1 MKVSAKQYAIA
12 LYELLADKNES
23 EISGIVKKFVDYIK
37 KAGDTKN
44 IQDIMKQFVKIYN
57 KNNNIVTAQVT
68 TAHELSRE
76 QQDKVNEFIA
86 SHYGAKKVELEN
98 IIDKKIKGGIIVK
111 VDDEVLDGSVLS
123 RLRKITLALAK

>member
-12 LYELLADKNES
+12 LYELLTDKNES
-23 EISGIVKKFVDYIK
+23 EISGVVKKFVDYVK
-37 KAGDTKN
+37 KAGDAKN

-57 KNNNIVTAQVT
+57 ENNNIVTAQVI
-68 TAHELSRE
+68 TAHELGRE
-76 QQDKVNEFIA
+76 QQDKVNKFIA